1 MKKVEFLAAF
11 EEVLEA
17 DPDTITESQK
27 LADLDGWDSL
37 TIMAF
42 IAMVDEKFGMNIPP
56 PEIVNAKTV
65 GDLVVLLGDS
75 ISG

>member
-1 MKKVEFLAAF
+1 MKKVEFLEAF

-17 DPDTITESQK
+17 DPDTITESQP
-27 LADLDGWDSL
+27 LAGLDGWDSL
-37 TIMAF
+37 AIMAF

-56 PEIVNAKTV
+56 PEIVKAKTV
-65 GDLVVLLGDS
+65 GDLVVLLGDK